1 MVQVLPNPFNANNK
15 NTATIKVMNSSTKY
29 RTVINLSALE
39 VRGSTWLKDLEQ
51 YLANTSNPPLKT
63 LHMYPEPE
71 SYSDATHPSDLLLSL
86 IREHKS
92 IKEVFISIPLKSVAL
107 EMVLNALSMTAVFV
121 EAIAPNASFNLHSH
135 SAKLLELI
143 DYSIP
148 DEKFVDPPP
157 VMFHCPKLESLVDG
171 HGCFAFSGLSSGT
184 KPSKIELQDVSKVPM
199 ARSIMYAYLCSL
211 KLENLQIIED
221 YD

>member
-1 MVQVLPNPFNANNK
+1 MTTK
-15 NTATIKVMNSSTKY
+15 NRIVMNFST
-29 RTVINLSALE
+29 LE

-51 YLANTSNPPLKT
+51 HLANTSNPPLRT
-63 LHMYPEPE
+63 LHIYPEPE
-71 SYSDATHPSDLLLSL
+71 SYSDATHPSDFLLSL
-86 IREHKS
+86 ICEHKS
-92 IKEVFISIPLKSVAL
+92 IKDVFISIPLKSVAL
-107 EMVLNALSMTAVFV
+107 EMVLNALSMTAVYV
-121 EAIAPNASFNLHSH
+121 EAIASNASFNLHSH
-135 SAKLLELI
+135 SAKVLELI

-171 HGCFAFSGLSSGT
+171 HGCFAFSGLSSET
-184 KPSKIELQDVSKVPM
+184 KPSKIVLEDVSKVPM

-211 KLENLQIIED
+211 KFENLQIIED

>member
-1 MVQVLPNPFNANNK
+1 
-15 NTATIKVMNSSTKY
+15 MNSFT
-29 RTVINLSALE
+29 LE

-51 YLANTSNPPLKT
+51 HLANTSNPPLRT
-63 LHMYPEPE
+63 LRIYPEPE
-71 SYSDATHPSDLLLSL
+71 SYSDATHPGDFLLNL

-107 EMVLNALSMTAVFV
+107 EMVLNALSMTAVYV
-121 EAIAPNASFNLHSH
+121 EGIAESALFTLHSD
-135 SAKLLELI
+135 SAERLELI
-143 DYSIP
+143 DYPIP
-148 DEKFVDPPP
+148 DESFVEPPP
-157 VMFHCPKLESLVDG
+157 VMFYCPKLESLVDG